1 MSKIMQLAL
10 VYQCEFQPLL
20 LSHSADP
27 KVPTFLSNFDL
38 RSSPKPGL
46 LRIGREPGTTDV
58 LYSLVLDMD
67 VYPGSRPCHW
77 VKRPNGRDGGLRVVS
92 LKIYA
97 GLKLARV
104 IRLDLPD
111 RMHEKKESKNN
122 AQTYA
127 PYPLHSPADRTRIVC
142 GTARSCRI
150 KSASHGRL
158 MS

>member
-1 MSKIMQLAL
+1 MQLAL

-20 LSHSADP
+20 LFHSADP

-38 RSSPKPGL
+38 GPSPKRGL

-67 VYPGSRPCHW
+67 VYPGWRPCHW

-111 RMHEKKESKNN
+111 RMHEKKESKNK
-122 AQTYA
+122 TR
-127 PYPLHSPADRTRIVC
+127 HMSPTPCTRPPTGPESFAVPPAAVASGPRRTDD
-142 GTARSCRI
+142 
-150 KSASHGRL
+150 
-158 MS
+158 